1 MHFVKCL
8 SVLFILTE
16 SYLLIVL
23 YMQKII
29 LRTVIGQDVISGNS
43 RSSPGFEGKKVGIVT
58 CAMFHSSVLRGGIV
72 DGFS

>member
-23 YMQKII
+23 YRQEFI
-29 LRTVIGQDVISGNS
+29 LRTVIGQDVISGDS
-43 RSSPGFEGKKVGIVT
+43 RSSPGFEEKKRGKCDICRVSFP
-58 CAMFHSSVLRGGIV
+58 CSSVSQPL
-72 DGFS
+72 

>member
-23 YMQKII
+23 YM
-29 LRTVIGQDVISGNS
+29 LNVYVTDSDWS
-43 RSSPGFEGKKVGIVT
+43 RCPSVATAGLHLALKK
-58 CAMFHSSVLRGGIV
+58 RGEV
-72 DGFS
+72 